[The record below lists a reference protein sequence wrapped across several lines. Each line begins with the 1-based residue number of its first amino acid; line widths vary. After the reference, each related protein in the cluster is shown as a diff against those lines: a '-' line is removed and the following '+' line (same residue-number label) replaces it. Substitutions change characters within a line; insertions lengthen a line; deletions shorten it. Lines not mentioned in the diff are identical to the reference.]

1 MLIAKLS
8 IDGRGRI
15 QLPSTFV
22 KANDW
27 NTNGK
32 VLLKNHTNKSKV
44 SLEYVKEEDLIDN
57 TSPVK
62 HKKSQGDIDGE
73 LERKRVEEIRTKV
86 GLY

>member
-27 NTNGK
+27 NANGK
-32 VLLKNHTNKSKV
+32 VLLKNHTNRNKV
-44 SLEYVKEEDLIDN
+44 TLEYIKEEDLIE
-57 TSPVK
+57 TLPLIK
-62 HKKSQGDIDGE
+62 HKKSQEEIEVE